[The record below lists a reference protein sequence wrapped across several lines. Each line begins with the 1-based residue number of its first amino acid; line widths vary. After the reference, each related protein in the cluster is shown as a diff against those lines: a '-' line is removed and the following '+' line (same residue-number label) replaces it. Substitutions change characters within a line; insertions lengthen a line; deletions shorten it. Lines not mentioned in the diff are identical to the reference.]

1 MMNKRHKLY
10 YNLKKLLVITDNK
23 YFQYCILNLKKQLQ
37 KYGLALI
44 LLILCIPQPANAQL
58 GTEKEESL
66 PLTRI
71 LFVFDAS
78 QSMYGRW
85 QSDMK
90 INIAQKLLSNVLDS
104 LRSIPNLE
112 LALRVYGH
120 QKNYPPQDCDDTRL
134 EVPFSFSK
142 DNIKQIKHRLKTLI
156 PKGTTPIA
164 YSLEQAGNDFPA
176 CDNCRNII
184 VLITDGIEECNGDPC
199 AVSQALQKKGI
210 ILKPFIIGIGMSF
223 KEAFDCV
230 GTYYDAASEEAFNTA
245 LNVVISQALNSTTAQ
260 VNLLDEY
267 GQPTETNVNMTFYDN
282 FSGLIKYNFIHTL
295 NNKGIPDTLLID
307 PLITYDI
314 VVHTIPEVEKDSVKI
329 NPGKHTTIPIDA
341 PQGYL
346 YLKIDSYSRKFKKL
360 QCIVRRN
367 EEMQTINVQNF
378 EVTEKYLTGIYDLE
392 VLCLPRI
399 YIDDVEISQSH
410 TTTVEIPVPGIAVIQ
425 KSTNG
430 YGSLYV
436 EKGDSLELIYN
447 FKDNTPKQ
455 ESLILQPGNYRVVFR
470 SKFANRSFY
479 TIEKQFKVESG
490 VTSNVKIYQ

>member
-1 MMNKRHKLY
+1 
-10 YNLKKLLVITDNK
+10 LKSRLLKYVIAGFIIFIAAN
-23 YFQYCILNLKKQLQ
+23 QLS
-37 KYGLALI
+37 
-44 LLILCIPQPANAQL
+44 NAQL
-58 GTEKEESL
+58 VTEEEEAL

-104 LRSIPNLE
+104 LKDVPNLE

-120 QKNYPPQDCDDTRL
+120 QKSFPPQDCDDTRL
-134 EVPFSFSK
+134 EVAFSFKK
-142 DNIKQIKHRLKTLI
+142 DNIKQIQHRLKTLV

-164 YSLEQAGNDFPA
+164 YSLEQAGNDFPP
-176 CDNCRNII
+176 CDDCRNII
-184 VLITDGIEECNGDPC
+184 VLITDGIEECDGDPC

-210 ILKPFIIGIGMSF
+210 ILKPFIIGIGMNF

-230 GTYYDAASEEAFNTA
+230 GTYYDASSEEAFNTA

-267 GQPTETNVNMTFYDN
+267 GSPTETNVNMTFYDN
-282 FSGLIKYNFIHTL
+282 FSGLIRYNFIHTL

-307 PLITYDI
+307 PLITYNI
-314 VVHTIPEVEKDSVKI
+314 VVHTIPEVGIDSVKI
-329 NPGKHTTIPIDA
+329 SPGKHTTIPIDA

-346 YLKIDSYSRKFKKL
+346 NLNIDSYNKRIKNL
-360 QCIVRRN
+360 QCIVRQDG
-367 EEMQTINVQNF
+367 EMQTINVQNF
-378 EVTEKYLTGIYDLE
+378 GVSEKYITGIYDIE

-399 YIDDVEISQSH
+399 YIDDVEIIQSH
-410 TTTVEIPVPGIAVIQ
+410 TTTVEIPLPGIAVIQ

-436 EKGDSLELIYN
+436 ERGDRIELIYN
-447 FKDNTPKQ
+447 FRDNTPKQ
-455 ESLILQPGNYRVVFR
+455 ESLILQPGKYRVVFR
-470 SKFANRSFY
+470 SKYSNRSFY
-479 TIEKQFKVESG
+479 TVEKRFKVESG
-490 VTSNVKIYQ
+490 VTTNVKIYQ

>member
-1 MMNKRHKLY
+1 LKIKL
-10 YNLKKLLVITDNK
+10 NK
-23 YFQYCILNLKKQLQ
+23 YGSTI
-37 KYGLALI
+37 LI
-44 LLILCIPQPANAQL
+44 LLIASLSLGAAQSIADKEEPQPI
-58 GTEKEESL
+58 
-66 PLTRI
+66 TRI

-104 LRSIPNLE
+104 LQDVPNLE

-134 EVPFSFSK
+134 EVPFSFEK

-164 YSLEQAGNDFPA
+164 YSLEQAGGDFPP

-184 VLITDGIEECNGDPC
+184 VLITDGIEECDGDPC

-210 ILKPFIIGIGMSF
+210 ILKPFIIGIGMSI
-223 KEAFDCV
+223 KEAYDCV

-282 FSGLIKYNFIHTL
+282 FSGLIKHNFIHTL
-295 NNKGIPDTLLID
+295 NNKGIPDTLVID
-307 PLITYDI
+307 PLVDYDI
-314 VVHTIPEVEKDSVKI
+314 VVHTIPPVGIDSVHLT
-329 NPGKHTTIPIDA
+329 PGKHTTVAINA
-341 PQGYL
+341 AQGFL
-346 YLKIDSYSRKFKKL
+346 NLKIDSYSKKFNRL
-360 QCIVRRN
+360 QCIVRKAG
-367 EEMQTINVQNF
+367 EMNTINVQNF
-378 EVTEKYLTGIYDLE
+378 DITEKYLTGLYDLE
-392 VLCLPRI
+392 ILCLPRI
-399 YIDDVEISQSH
+399 YVEDVEISQSH
-410 TTTVEIPVPGIAVIQ
+410 TTFIEIPNPGIAVIQ
-425 KSTNG
+425 KSTTG

-436 EKGDSLELIYN
+436 ERGDKLELIYN
-447 FKDNTPKQ
+447 FRNNKPKQ
-455 ESLILQPGNYRVVFR
+455 ESLVLQPGSYRAVFR
-470 SKFANRSFY
+470 SKYANRSFY
-479 TIEKQFKVESG
+479 TIEKRFKVESG
-490 VTSNVKIYQ
+490 ITTNVKIF